1 MTTSHT
7 IANIWDIA
15 SEISIAKGP
24 KSSNSFK
31 IIAHAWRRQ
40 ATITRGA
47 GTEESGAWEPNG
59 QLIVWRLWSVTPTC
73 ATVKAT

>member
-1 MTTSHT
+1 MQLTSGSDAAPLQMSHC
-7 IANIWDIA
+7 
-15 SEISIAKGP
+15 
-24 KSSNSFK
+24 SFK

-47 GTEESGAWEPNG
+47 GTEASGAWEPTG
-59 QLIVWRLWSVTPTC
+59 QLIVWRLGSVTPTC